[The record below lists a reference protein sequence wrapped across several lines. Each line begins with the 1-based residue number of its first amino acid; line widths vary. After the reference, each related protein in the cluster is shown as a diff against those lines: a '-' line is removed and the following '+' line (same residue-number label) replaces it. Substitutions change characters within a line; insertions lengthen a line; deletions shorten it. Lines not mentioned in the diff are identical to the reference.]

1 LSELR
6 KKQKVVFF
14 MKHHVVHRDKKRSSL
29 EVWRKPSKIRK
40 RKLLWN
46 S

>member
-1 LSELR
+1 L
-6 KKQKVVFF
+6 KTQ
-14 MKHHVVHRDKKRSSL
+14 
-29 EVWRKPSKIRK
+29 RKPSKIQK

>member
-1 LSELR
+1 L
-6 KKQKVVFF
+6 KTQ
-14 MKHHVVHRDKKRSSL
+14 
-29 EVWRKPSKIRK
+29 RKPSKIRI

>member
-1 LSELR
+1 M
-6 KKQKVVFF
+6 Q
-14 MKHHVVHRDKKRSSL
+14 
-29 EVWRKPSKIRK
+29 RKPSKIRK

>member
-1 LSELR
+1 LKTQR
-6 KKQKVVFF
+6 KPSKIRK
-14 MKHHVVHRDKKRSSL
+14 
-29 EVWRKPSKIRK
+29 RKPSKIRK